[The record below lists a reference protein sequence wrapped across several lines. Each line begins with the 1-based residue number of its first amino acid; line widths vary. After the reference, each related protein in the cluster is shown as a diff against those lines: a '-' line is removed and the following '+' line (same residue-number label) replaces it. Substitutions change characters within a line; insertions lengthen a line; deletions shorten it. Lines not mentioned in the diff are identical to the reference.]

1 VPEQAHHRVAFRP
14 VCRLSPVCVTFQ
26 GGDRRQRG
34 GHVVSDKN
42 EFSKKAK
49 YDKNPKQAMIDGLSV
64 ILMTQTLRAANGGGA
79 PA

>member
-1 VPEQAHHRVAFRP
+1 MIKMN
-14 VCRLSPVCVTFQ
+14 FQ
-26 GGDRRQRG
+26 
-34 GHVVSDKN
+34 
-42 EFSKKAK
+42 KAK